1 MSRLNLSSVW
11 EYVDFRCEAG
21 RASWWKCVLKVML
34 FSLATSSM
42 YSTSWSDSLSASWYL
57 PCSSMALN
65 WCFSANSMDSPS
77 VPSATLDTIASFG
90 TVNRPA
96 LMLQSVNKEH
106 VR

>member
-1 MSRLNLSSVW
+1 
-11 EYVDFRCEAG
+11 
-21 RASWWKCVLKVML
+21 ML

-65 WCFSANSMDSPS
+65 WCFSANSMDSRR

-96 LMLQSVNKEH
+96 LMLQSVDKGH